1 MGTDDPLNLFLP
13 QYAVKWLGQDVLRK
27 LNDHHTKNAGSI
39 KGMICN
45 VARRYCEY
53 DLVWMSIEIPRRL
66 MDKP

>member
-1 MGTDDPLNLFLP
+1 M
-13 QYAVKWLGQDVLRK
+13 YLRK
-27 LNDHHTKNAGSI
+27 LNDHDTKKAGSI
-39 KGMICN
+39 RGYDCN